1 MEITLKYMTIMFL
14 GLALGACGDDD
25 GKSGGGDVQ
34 ISPAGFER
42 VAAARFNPDGS
53 RLAMVGE
60 NDGVYALLNTD
71 DSGGDV
77 QILAPDGLDYLS
89 AVAWTAD
96 GATVYYSGDDG
107 ILKVP
112 ADGSGTPELVVDD
125 FAVMQIDLSPDG
137 KTLAYST
144 NGGVSIR
151 TADVSAFV
159 DAALQSDTTATSGSG
174 PRFSPNGERIV
185 YRSSEDFKFADAAFS
200 AETPGPTGADYLA
213 NAAWIDDKTII
224 YLGDDKIR
232 TWSDDGTAKA
242 LRDAFAGMDLDFN
255 VATSRYV
262 YGTNGSSSLTV
273 ADY

>member
-1 MEITLKYMTIMFL
+1 MEKILKYLTIMFF

-25 GKSGGGDVQ
+25 GKSGGDVQ

-42 VAAARFNPDGS
+42 VAAARFNPSGS

-60 NDGVYALLNTD
+60 NDGVYSLLNTD

-77 QILAPDGLDYLS
+77 QVLAPDGLDYLS

-107 ILKVP
+107 ILRVP
-112 ADGSGTPELVVDD
+112 ADGSGTPKLVVDD

-151 TADVSAFV
+151 LADVSAFV
-159 DAALQSDTTATSGSG
+159 DTALQSDTTATSGSG
-174 PRFSPNGERIV
+174 PRFSPNGQRVV
-185 YRSSEDFKFADAAFS
+185 YVSGENFKLSDAAFMNES
-200 AETPGPTGADYLA
+200 DGPTGADYLA
-213 NAAWIDDKTII
+213 NSAWIDDKTII

-232 TWSDDGTAKA
+232 TWSDDGSVKA

-255 VATSRYV
+255 GATSRYI
-262 YGTNGSSSLTV
+262 YGTNGSSSLTI